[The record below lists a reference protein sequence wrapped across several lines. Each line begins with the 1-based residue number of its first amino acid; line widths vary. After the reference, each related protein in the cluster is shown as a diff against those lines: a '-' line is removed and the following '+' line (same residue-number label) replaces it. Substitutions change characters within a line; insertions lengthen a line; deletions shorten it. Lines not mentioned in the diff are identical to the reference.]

1 VPPACPLSYPAT
13 LTPDMKTE
21 SQIILE
27 IKSLQAELKL
37 LNPNGDWIAFKRK
50 LDQLDNTVREL
61 NALGNY
67 TYIIS

>member
-1 VPPACPLSYPAT
+1 
-13 LTPDMKTE
+13 MKTE

-37 LNPNGDWIAFKRK
+37 LNPNCDWIAFKRK

-67 TYIIS
+67 TYILS

>member
-1 VPPACPLSYPAT
+1 
-13 LTPDMKTE
+13 MKTE
-21 SQIILE
+21 SQIITE

-37 LNPNGDWIAFKRK
+37 LNPNGDWLAFKRK